1 MTEFDPADHFAPD
14 RLEKLGRLREA
25 GVDPYPPA
33 FRPSRSVG
41 GFVDEYEDIEEIED
55 DTTHRLAGR
64 VHRINDLGGIA
75 FVEIEDESGSVQLI
89 LDEDTDGYEHIDELD
104 FIDIVGAEGE
114 AVRSNTGELSLH
126 ADSFTFLTKTL
137 KHHNPPSQSE
147 LGDRYETRAVKFWW
161 GEVRDPVETRY
172 RMTRQLRRFLDDC
185 GFLEAETPVLQNVA
199 GGTDA
204 TPFETY
210 LEAKD
215 QQMYLRIA
223 TELHLK
229 RLLVGGFEKV
239 YEVGP
244 VFRNEDIDVTHNP
257 EFTMLE
263 LYQAYADYTDMMDL
277 TEDLVAHLVEAAAGD
292 LVVTY
297 DNPLRD
303 ADGNVRTD
311 EENDVLTEPVE
322 IDFSPP
328 WPRMTPEEAIE
339 QYSDES
345 IDVTECDDEELRE
358 LALAHGGEFPGGYS
372 RGLGIVELFE
382 NVAEYEIVDPTF
394 VVDHPKETTP
404 LCKDHREKE
413 GRIERFELFAAG
425 FELANAYTELN
436 DPVEQGELFAEQ
448 VARREAGDEEAH
460 QMDEDFLDALA
471 HGMPPA
477 GGLGVGIDRLAM
489 LATNSQTIKD
499 VIAFPI
505 RGE

>member
-1 MTEFDPADHFAPD
+1 MTEFDPADHFASD

-339 QYSDES
+339 QHSDES

-436 DPVEQGELFAEQ
+436 DPVEQGKLFAEQ

>member
-204 TPFETY
+204 TPFETH

-215 QQMYLRIA
+215 QEMYLRIA

-339 QYSDES
+339 QHSDES

-382 NVAEYEIVDPTF
+382 NVAEYEIVDPMF

>member
-1 MTEFDPADHFAPD
+1 MTEFDPEDFFAPD

-25 GVDPYPPA
+25 GVDPYPPE

-41 GFVDEYEDIEEIED
+41 AFVDEYEDIEEIED

-172 RMTRQLRRFLDDC
+172 RMTRQLRRFLDDR

-204 TPFETY
+204 TPFETH

-215 QQMYLRIA
+215 QEMYLRIA

-328 WPRMTPEEAIE
+328 WPRLTPEEAIE
-339 QYSDES
+339 EYSDES
-345 IDVTECDDEELRE
+345 IDVTEYDDDELRE
-358 LALAHGGEFPGGYS
+358 LALEKGGEFPGGYS

>member
-185 GFLEAETPVLQNVA
+185 GFLEAETPILQNVA

-277 TEDLVAHLVEAAAGD
+277 TEDLVTTLVEEATGGLA
-292 LVVTY
+292 VTY

-303 ADGNVRTD
+303 ENGNVRTD

-339 QYSDES
+339 EYSDES

>member
-75 FVEIEDESGSVQLI
+75 FVEIEDESGAVQLI

-185 GFLEAETPVLQNVA
+185 GFLEVETPVLQNVA

-204 TPFETY
+204 TPFETH

-215 QQMYLRIA
+215 QEMYLRIA

-339 QYSDES
+339 RYSDES